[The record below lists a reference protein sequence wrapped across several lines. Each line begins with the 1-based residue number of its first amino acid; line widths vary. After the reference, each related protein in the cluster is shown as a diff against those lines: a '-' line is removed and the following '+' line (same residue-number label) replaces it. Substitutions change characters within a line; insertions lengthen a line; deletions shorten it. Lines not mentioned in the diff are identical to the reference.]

1 MQIKNKS
8 WIFSFVII
16 CVYICVCA
24 YFVYM
29 CTCILCHFFSYV
41 TLPISTLYIPA
52 SKYLLCIC
60 AGVPFTNKNCL
71 KSTLGFNVD
80 CEVVICKGTY
90 LHTCVPTY
98 IVWHLWSHYY
108 ILLIVSVDSL
118 AHASEREL
126 VFAMIVQ
133 AGRIGI
139 MTNTALL
146 MEDIRLLSPT
156 TLSTTPR

>member
-1 MQIKNKS
+1 M
-8 WIFSFVII
+8 
-16 CVYICVCA
+16 CVCVCLYVCA
-24 YFVYM
+24 CVLYHFITLSR
-29 CTCILCHFFSYV
+29 CTLCFYNYLFYA
-41 TLPISTLYIPA
+41 LISTLCPLVTFA
-52 SKYLLCIC
+52 VHLCT
-60 AGVPFTNKNCL
+60 GVPFTNRTCL

-90 LHTCVPTY
+90 VCVPT
-98 IVWHLWSHYY
+98 VWHWCSNYCQ
-108 ILLIVSVDSL
+108 LIMSVDSL

-139 MTNTALL
+139 MTNTMLL

-156 TLSTTPR
+156 TFSTTPR

>member
-1 MQIKNKS
+1 M
-8 WIFSFVII
+8 II
-16 CVYICVCA
+16 CVCVYA

-29 CTCILCHFFSYV
+29 CTCILCHSFSYI
-41 TLPISTLYIPA
+41 TLPLSTLYIPG

-60 AGVPFTNKNCL
+60 AGVPFTNRNCL

-80 CEVVICKGTY
+80 CEVVICKGICMHVCPHI
-90 LHTCVPTY
+90 LCGTCEV
-98 IVWHLWSHYY
+98 I
-108 ILLIVSVDSL
+108 IILIVSVDSL

-133 AGRIGI
+133 AGRVGI